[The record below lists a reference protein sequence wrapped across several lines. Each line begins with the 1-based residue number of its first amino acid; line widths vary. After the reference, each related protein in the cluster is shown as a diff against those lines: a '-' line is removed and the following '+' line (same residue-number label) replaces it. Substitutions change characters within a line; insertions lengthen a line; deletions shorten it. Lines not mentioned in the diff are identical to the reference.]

1 MLEGEPNVNI
11 PLRGNRKDLLLQISQ
26 IEPPVVLILNV
37 FIKDIKIFKY
47 ILKKL
52 FTIKMHYL
60 SWLSITTRI
69 STKKGTF

>member
-1 MLEGEPNVNI
+1 MVVLSMLEGEPNVNI

-60 SWLSITTRI
+60 S
-69 STKKGTF
+69 

>member
-1 MLEGEPNVNI
+1 MVVLSMLEGEPNVNI
-11 PLRGNRKDLLLQISQ
+11 PLRGNTKDLLLQISQ

-60 SWLSITTRI
+60 S
-69 STKKGTF
+69 